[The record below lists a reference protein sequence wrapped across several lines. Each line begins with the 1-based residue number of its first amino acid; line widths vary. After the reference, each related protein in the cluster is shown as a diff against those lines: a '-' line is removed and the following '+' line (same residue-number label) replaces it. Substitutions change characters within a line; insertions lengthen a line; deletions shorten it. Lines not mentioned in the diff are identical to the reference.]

1 MPDSDVRI
9 LLNFKKWNKDELLL
23 LLTQENR
30 GELFANANIPNPFE
44 NVDDVE
50 FLPQEHPQNILCPM
64 CLQDTAQE
72 VNFGALSDLYNC
84 I

>member
-9 LLNFKKWNKDELLL
+9 LLNFKNWNKDELLL

-30 GELFANANIPNPFE
+30 AELFANANIPNPFE
-44 NVDDVE
+44 NVDDPE
-50 FLPQEHPQNILCPM
+50 LLPQEHPQNIICPM
-64 CLQDTAQE
+64 CLQDTVQE
-72 VNFGALSDLYNC
+72 VNFEALFDFHNC